1 MNKKGIDWISDIAGF
16 DIYEEL
22 EIKDR
27 MSFKPGQ
34 LYSAPIKYPLTPPK
48 VLQLESYNPEREE
61 STTFGIS
68 NYDPSN
74 PLQEMPLKFL
84 NLKSDDRLF
93 ILQGKKRPVIVLTCC
108 DVDWL
113 YNTSFKS
120 GIKEQM
126 VLCLPVFTFKD
137 RHTQEYIVKI
147 QAFIF
152 PNLFYLSPSS
162 QGIFHESAARFE
174 LIQPIHKGDMQ
185 PLKNVN
191 NKPFRLSD
199 NTLKLLYNQLS
210 IFLSISPLDESL
222 QQNLMAYQ
230 QLVFEEF
237 DWSN

>member
-27 MSFKPGQ
+27 MSFKPEQ

-61 STTFGIS
+61 TTTFGIS

-199 NTLKLLYNQLS
+199 NVLKLLYNQLS
-210 IFLSISPLDESL
+210 VFLSLTPLDELL
-222 QQNLMAYQ
+222 QHDLIAYQ
-230 QLVFEEF
+230 QLVSEEF
-237 DWSN
+237 GWSN

>member
-68 NYDPSN
+68 NYDPNN
-74 PLQEMPLKFL
+74 PLQKMPLKFL

-113 YNTSFKS
+113 CNTSLGS

-137 RHTQEYIVKI
+137 RHSQEYIVKI
-147 QAFIF
+147 QAFFF
-152 PNLFYLSPSS
+152 PNLFYLMPSPK
-162 QGIFHESAARFE
+162 GIVQESASRFE
-174 LIQPIHKGDMQ
+174 LVQPIHKGDMQ

-191 NKPFRLSD
+191 NKPFKLSD
-199 NTLKLLYNQLS
+199 STLKLLYNQLS
-210 IFLSISPLDESL
+210 VFLSLSPLDDAL
-222 QQNLMAYQ
+222 QRDLMAYQ

-237 DWSN
+237 GWSN

>member
-1 MNKKGIDWISDIAGF
+1 MNRKGIDWISDIAGF

-22 EIKDR
+22 AMKER
-27 MSFKPGQ
+27 MSYKAGQ

-48 VLQLESYNPEREE
+48 VLQLESYDPIKEE
-61 STTFGIS
+61 NTTFNIS
-68 NYDPSN
+68 NYKSDE

-108 DVDWL
+108 HIDWL
-113 YNTSFKS
+113 YNTSLES

-147 QAFIF
+147 QAFLF
-152 PNLFYLSPSS
+152 PNLFYLSSSS
-162 QGIFHESAARFE
+162 QGIFKESAARFE

-199 NTLKLLYNQLS
+199 NTLKLLYHQLS
-210 IFLSISPLDESL
+210 IFLSISPLNESL
-222 QQNLMAYQ
+222 QQDLMAYQ
-230 QLVFEEF
+230 QIIFEKF
-237 DWSN
+237 GWSN